1 MVSGAIKEKEMKMKK
16 LILGLFV
23 AVFAFSVQAAATN
36 WKFNTV
42 ALEDVNGE
50 SLAGTITFFL
60 DGTQIGQATIEDY
73 SASADMIVD
82 TGLLKAIVEVTNF
95 SDGAGTFEY
104 TYNISSI
111 PLPGFPD
118 AETSMKE
125 LTGLVE
131 NAAVVGGTIDLYT
144 SATDNGF
151 TPAGPTPPVVP
162 EPTTGLLVLLGV
174 AGLALRRSRRV

>member
-1 MVSGAIKEKEMKMKK
+1 MKK
-16 LILGLFV
+16 LIIGLF
-23 AVFAFSVQAAATN
+23 AAIIAIGAQAAATN

-42 ALEDVNGE
+42 ALEDINGE

-73 SASADMIVD
+73 SASADMMVD
-82 TGLLKAIVEVTNF
+82 TGLLKAVIEVTNF
-95 SDGAGTFEY
+95 SDGAGIFEY
-104 TYNISSI
+104 TYNITSI

-131 NAAVVGGTIDLYT
+131 NAAVVDGSIDLFA
-144 SATDNGF
+144 SAADNGF
-151 TPAGPTPPVVP
+151 TPAGPTPPVIP

-174 AGLALRRSRRV
+174 AGLALRRRRA